1 MGVFEDNRRYRAV
14 KTLIY
19 LYILALMFVPIC
31 IWTKLK
37 YYLFCRSKPRQKNN
51 VKIVITGAK
60 MYKSTLLVKWLGEA
74 GYDIILL
81 ETEKFWCSGSRF
93 SKYVSKFYT
102 IPDAITKPKEYVK
115 ELVKICKE
123 NDAKIFIPAC
133 APATEQ
139 LDAVVGNQL
148 EQSGVKVLHAPL
160 DVFEKLNDKHQFC
173 QLMKSMNLAVP
184 ESFLVKS
191 NEDVFNTNE
200 ILKQRI

>member
-1 MGVFEDNRRYRAV
+1 MGVFEDNRRYRAF
-14 KTLIY
+14 KTLFY
-19 LYILALMFVPIC
+19 LFILALMFVPIC

-37 YYLFCRSKPRQKNN
+37 YYLLCKSKSRQRKN

-60 MYKSTLLVKWLGEA
+60 MYKSTLMVKWLGAA
-74 GYDIILL
+74 GYDIILV

-93 SKYVSKFYT
+93 SKYVSKFCT
-102 IPDAITKPKEYVK
+102 VPDALTKPKDYVK
-115 ELVKICKE
+115 ELIKICKE

-139 LDAVVGNQL
+139 LDSEVGSEL
-148 EQSGVKVLHAPL
+148 KKFGIKVLHTPIEI
-160 DVFEKLNDKHQFC
+160 FEQLSDKHQFC
-173 QLMKSMNLAVP
+173 ELMQSNGLAVP

-191 NEDVFNTNE
+191 NQDVFNVNE